1 MEHLGDETLSRI
13 KELGRC
19 EFEVSKAWY
28 LKGFSNTSEAAE
40 TRCMA
45 TLLRVLGEAGGNL
58 GRGGNVK
65 SRKNAQEA
73 SNQHSDLFHSYITNV
88 FSEGINSKNQ
98 AISQCPRL
106 QKLQKIPHPD
116 SLLPWQ
122 TFPCS
127 IKIYERSIILTISVA
142 SLIYVRLGI
151 NYLKNS
157 VTVL

>member
-13 KELGRC
+13 KELGGC

-73 SNQHSDLFHSYITNV
+73 SNQHSDLFRQLHHQRLLGRDQFQNPSHKPMPEA
-88 FSEGINSKNQ
+88 SETSKNTGPGFSSSV
-98 AISQCPRL
+98 ANF
-106 QKLQKIPHPD
+106 
-116 SLLPWQ
+116 SLLH
-122 TFPCS
+122 
-127 IKIYERSIILTISVA
+127 
-142 SLIYVRLGI
+142 
-151 NYLKNS
+151 KN
-157 VTVL
+157 L